1 MNKQVQTT
9 YVFTNWCSK
18 QLFLQAY
25 YYDIKRPDTIR
36 KVSDIIR
43 TEKSVEIGKD
53 LCKKLYILLGNY
65 SVVK

>member
-36 KVSDIIR
+36 KV
-43 TEKSVEIGKD
+43 
-53 LCKKLYILLGNY
+53 
-65 SVVK
+65 